1 MSSNAAASP
10 SESGAPPSAGPS
22 SPAADDASAVQ
33 ALTRA
38 FIHACRQLGKAGRPS
53 DAMRIAATGW
63 GAIWTTHPEDAERIN
78 GVMHYLARLEAE
90 LEAQNLEPGT
100 GTTMPTQDPVI
111 DIRPET
117 PRRRHEII
125 FDTYKALP
133 VDTGFV
139 IVNDHDPKPLWYQF
153 DAEHKGEFTWD
164 VLEDGPEVWR
174 VRIGRIAAAS

>member
-1 MSSNAAASP
+1 MSSNAAATP
-10 SESGAPPSAGPS
+10 SESGAPPSAEPS
-22 SPAADDASAVQ
+22 PPNADDASAVR

-38 FIHACRQLGKAGRPS
+38 LVQACRQLGKAGRPS

-63 GAIWTTHPEDAERIN
+63 GALWTSHPDDAERIN

-90 LEAQNLEPGT
+90 LAAQDHQPEPGT
-100 GTTMPTQDPVI
+100 AMSNQDPVT
-111 DIRPET
+111 DLRPET

-125 FDTYKALP
+125 FDTYEALA
-133 VDTGFV
+133 VNTGFV

-174 VRIGRIAAAS
+174 VRIGRIAAS

>member
-1 MSSNAAASP
+1 MSSNAAAARP
-10 SESGAPPSAGPS
+10 SSSGAPSSAEPP
-22 SPAADDASAVQ
+22 PAAHDAAAVQ

-53 DAMRIAATGW
+53 EAMRIAATGW
-63 GAIWTTHPEDAERIN
+63 GALWTSHPDDAERIN

-90 LEAQNLEPGT
+90 LAAQDQQPET
-100 GTTMPTQDPVI
+100 GTAMPTQDPVI
-111 DIRPET
+111 DLRPET

-125 FDTYKALP
+125 FDTYEALS
-133 VDTGFV
+133 VNTGFV

-164 VLEDGPEVWR
+164 VLEDGPEAWR
-174 VRIGRIAAAS
+174 VRIGRIAAA